1 MASLSPIYAPLKRVS
16 IPGFAACLNI
26 SSNTLNVGV
35 GINKLELRS
44 KENTIASLTRPLFEF
59 QTLRKEK
66 INSLMSLEVS
76 LDVAEI
82 ENVPAIRIE
91 NFIQNYNN
99 ILKKNLSINNLVLN
113 NFVIKN
119 KLIPEMVMP
128 LFFLTSTT
136 NIEDTMT

>member
-59 QTLRKEK
+59 QTMRKEK

-91 NFIQNYNN
+91 NFIENYNN
-99 ILKKNLSINNLVLN
+99 ILKKHLSINNLVLN

-119 KLIPEMVMP
+119 KLILEMVMP
-128 LFFLTSTT
+128 WFFLTSTT

>member
-16 IPGFAACLNI
+16 IPGFAACVNI

-44 KENTIASLTRPLFEF
+44 KENTIANLTRPLFEF

-66 INSLMSLEVS
+66 INSLMTLEVS

-82 ENVPAIRIE
+82 ENVPAIQIE

-99 ILKKNLSINNLVLN
+99 IFKKHLTINNLVLN
-113 NFVIKN
+113 NFVLKN
-119 KLIPEMVMP
+119 KLISEMVMP
-128 LFFLTSTT
+128 WIFLTSTT
-136 NIEDTMT
+136 YTEDTMM

>member
-1 MASLSPIYAPLKRVS
+1 
-16 IPGFAACLNI
+16 
-26 SSNTLNVGV
+26 
-35 GINKLELRS
+35 
-44 KENTIASLTRPLFEF
+44 
-59 QTLRKEK
+59 
-66 INSLMSLEVS
+66 MSLEVS

-99 ILKKNLSINNLVLN
+99 ILKKHLSINNLVLN

-119 KLIPEMVMP
+119 KLISEMVMP
-128 LFFLTSTT
+128 WFFLTSTT

>member
-26 SSNTLNVGV
+26 SSKTLNVGV

-44 KENTIASLTRPLFEF
+44 KENTIAILTRPLFEF
-59 QTLRKEK
+59 KTLRKEK

-99 ILKKNLSINNLVLN
+99 ILKKNLSINNLVLK

-119 KLIPEMVMP
+119 KLISEMVMP
-128 LFFLTSTT
+128 WIFLASTT
-136 NIEDTMT
+136 NTEDTMM

>member
-1 MASLSPIYAPLKRVS
+1 MASLSPIYAPLKRIS

-44 KENTIASLTRPLFEF
+44 KENTIAILTRPLFEF
-59 QTLRKEK
+59 KTLRKEK

-99 ILKKNLSINNLVLN
+99 ILKKHLSINNLVLN

-119 KLIPEMVMP
+119 KLISEMVMP
-128 LFFLTSTT
+128 WFFLTSTT